1 MNTAMGSFSFL
12 HMFKINLHSYLIEGV
27 EQAVRYMNLEFRNFV
42 ERSILKTLI
51 RESSEYA

>member
-1 MNTAMGSFSFL
+1 MNKAMGSFSFL

-27 EQAVRYMNLEFRNFV
+27 EQAVRHMNLEFRNFV